1 MQKSMGRADLR
12 INQEKAL
19 VGAFCE
25 VSKFAKVRFQLYCK
39 QSPAWWHGAQCNEVP
54 PPVGLV
60 TGYQHSSAPPLNE
73 INVKTG
79 PAPRRRT
86 FRVTAAKMMLLL
98 GKCEKLLP

>member
-60 TGYQHSSAPPLNE
+60 TGYQLSSA
-73 INVKTG
+73 
-79 PAPRRRT
+79 
-86 FRVTAAKMMLLL
+86 AK
-98 GKCEKLLP
+98 